1 MIRAETENSW
11 ILVTHPDHARLAGK
25 FADAWGN
32 DSFAAPEL
40 FESVRYA
47 VYHHDDGWIQRDA
60 NPGLT
65 PEGKP
70 EAFTQAL
77 VGAYSA
83 FEEID
88 LPSYLE
94 VRGRATAAVAEQ
106 DPIAGI
112 IVSMHTVNL
121 LTEQA
126 DLSTIRAEHRLPHA
140 NFVKAQREWQQ
151 AERLRLGIA
160 EAVLQRGF
168 EFLQACDNLSLVACA
183 GIGRS
188 LPLRHRHPDRDGQ
201 RHELMCAPSGEASFR
216 ITPWPFRGL
225 DPEFKLPFRR
235 IAKEAVTDLTGY
247 RRAFAAAPIET
258 KTIRLCPD

>member
-1 MIRAETENSW
+1 MIRAETEDSW
-11 ILVTHPDHARLAGK
+11 ILITHPDHARLAGK

-32 DSFAAPEL
+32 DYFAAPEE
-40 FESVRYA
+40 FNSVRYA

-60 NPGLT
+60 NPELT
-65 PEGKP
+65 PAGKP
-70 EAFTQAL
+70 EAFTRAL

-94 VRGRATAAVAEQ
+94 VRAKATSAVAEQ

-126 DLSTIRAEHRLPHA
+126 DLSTLRPEHRLPHA
-140 NFVKAQREWQQ
+140 DFVKAQQDWQSS
-151 AERLRLGIA
+151 ERTRLA
-160 EAVLQRGF
+160 LDQAVLQRGF

-183 GIGRS
+183 GYDQP
-188 LPLRHRHPDRDGQ
+188 LTLRHQHPDREGQ
-201 RHELMCAPSGEASFR
+201 RHALKCTPTGETSFT
-216 ITPWPFRGL
+216 ITPWPFRNVEA
-225 DPEFKLPFRR
+225 EFTLPIKR
-235 IAKEAVTDLTGY
+235 IPKGACTDLAGY
-247 RRAFAAAPIET
+247 REAYAAAETET
-258 KTIRLCPD
+258 KTLRLAAD